1 MAGSQKFFEAR
12 RDSFEKKIG
21 TRSSNPDVENQALRR
36 GKKKKT
42 FYYKL
47 SLEGKK
53 KSLLYKLDLEEGKIL
68 SL

>member
-36 GKKKKT
+36 GKKT

-47 SLEGKK
+47 RLEGKKK

>member
-1 MAGSQKFFEAR
+1 MAKSQKFFEAR

-36 GKKKKT
+36 EET

-47 SLEGKK
+47 GLEGKK
-53 KSLLYKLDLEEGKIL
+53 KSLLYKLDLEEGKIF

>member
-1 MAGSQKFFEAR
+1 MAGSQKSFEAR

-36 GKKKKT
+36 EKKP

-47 SLEGKK
+47 SLEGK

>member
-12 RDSFEKKIG
+12 RESFEKKIG

-36 GKKKKT
+36 GKKT

-47 SLEGKK
+47 RLEGKK